1 MSDELTELE
10 AKLLRWI
17 AASDFEEVAWSTKNA
32 AKAFEVSDDEIYD
45 AVAALSRK
53 RRESFQVFLQGR
65 ESPHCRRSLIIPLL

>member
-10 AKLLRWI
+10 AKLLKWI

-53 RRESFQVFLQGR
+53 RESFQVFYKDGNLHIAA
-65 ESPHCRRSLIIPLL
+65 EV

>member
-32 AKAFEVSDDEIYD
+32 AKAFEVSDDEI
-45 AVAALSRK
+45 
-53 RRESFQVFLQGR
+53 
-65 ESPHCRRSLIIPLL
+65 

>member
-10 AKLLRWI
+10 AKLLKWI

-32 AKAFEVSDDEIYD
+32 AKAFEVTDDEIYD

-53 RRESFQVFLQGR
+53 RRESFQVFYKNGNLHIAA
-65 ESPHCRRSLIIPLL
+65 EV